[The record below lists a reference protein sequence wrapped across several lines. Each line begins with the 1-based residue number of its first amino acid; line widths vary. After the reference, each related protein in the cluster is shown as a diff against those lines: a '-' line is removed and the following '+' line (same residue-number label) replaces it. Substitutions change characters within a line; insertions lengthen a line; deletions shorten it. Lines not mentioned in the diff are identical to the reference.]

1 VAFDLKVPTLIAGC
15 KASGLI
21 CKLVSTPLWNLLE
34 NKTINILEMNRYYLM
49 LKTGLQVAATNVLD
63 FMLGR
68 VRPFGDEV
76 EIREDLVYESLVE
89 QSEYDNECE
98 SFLSVI
104 LVALAKYVNRKFED
118 FLPGD
123 IYSDPSDELK
133 SKVGSVEKHN
143 KFSERI
149 FAYFDNLLRFK
160 PHINTLAS
168 EAYITFSVN
177 RTGELLSTKSEE
189 ESSALVEAARKEVS
203 VIMKNFKVRQEN
215 IKEHR
220 R

>member
-1 VAFDLKVPTLIAGC
+1 
-15 KASGLI
+15 
-21 CKLVSTPLWNLLE
+21 
-34 NKTINILEMNRYYLM
+34 MNRYYLM

-89 QSEYDNECE
+89 QSEYDNEYE

-118 FLPGD
+118 FLPGG

-203 VIMKNFKVRQEN
+203 VIMKNFKERQEN